1 MAFAQLGAL
10 MFPMLILMMLGAPI
24 FLAMG
29 ISCGLFVIIFDLPTM
44 ILAKSYVT
52 GLASYDFLALP
63 FYFLAG
69 DLMTSGGITEKMV
82 KFCQSLIGHVK
93 GGLSHVTIVGN
104 MIMAGVSGSAIVD
117 ASAIGSVM
125 IKAMKKA
132 GFPAGYTAAINASA
146 ATIGPIIPPSIPFV
160 IYGLVAQL
168 SVGKLFLAGAFP
180 GIMMG
185 IYLLVVSYVVSR
197 RRNYPATERATLKQI
212 FVTMIRAFP
221 ALVMPG
227 IILGGILSGI
237 VTPTEAGVVAVVY
250 GFLVGAFVYRTLNL
264 RELPQLLSNTMVNS
278 ASIMIIIATTGLFCW
293 IIANMGMG
301 PSLIKMFLSISTNK
315 WVILFII
322 NIFFLLWGCFFEIL
336 TALLIIVPVLI
347 PLMQQLGVDLIHFGV
362 IVVLNLMIGM
372 LTPPVGVLL
381 YLCASMSEAKIEEAV
396 KELVWPLVAL
406 LVALFVCTYVP
417 QVVLWLPNH
426 FLK

>member
-1 MAFAQLGAL
+1 VVFAPLAAL
-10 MFPMLILMMLGAPI
+10 MLPMLALMLLGAPI
-24 FLAMG
+24 FLSMG
-29 ISCGLFVIIFDLPTM
+29 IACGVFVVLFDLPTM

-69 DLMTSGGITEKMV
+69 DLMTGGGITERLV
-82 KFCQSLIGHVK
+82 KFCQSLIGHIK

-104 MIMAGVSGSAIVD
+104 MIMAGVSGSAVVD

-125 IKAMKKA
+125 IKSMKKA

-160 IYGLVAQL
+160 IYGLIAQL

-185 IYLLVVSYVVSR
+185 IYLLVVSYVISR
-197 RRNYPATERATLKQI
+197 KRNYPATERATLKQI
-212 FVTMIRAFP
+212 VKAFISAFP
-221 ALVMPG
+221 AIVMPA
-227 IILGGILSGI
+227 IILGGILTGV

-250 GFLVGAFVYRTLNL
+250 GFLVGTFVYRTLNL
-264 RELPQLLSNTMVNS
+264 RGLPRLLSNTMVNS

-293 IIANMGMG
+293 IIANMGLG
-301 PSLIKMFLSISTNK
+301 PSLVKMFLSISTEK
-315 WVILFII
+315 WVILLII

-347 PLMQQLGVDLIHFGV
+347 PLMQQIGVDLIHFGV

-381 YLCASMSEAKIEEAV
+381 YLCASMSEAKIEDAV

-406 LVALFVCTYVP
+406 LAVLFICTYVP
-417 QVVLWLPNH
+417 QIVLWLPNH